1 MFAMSLRRFLA
12 VAAVAAVG
20 AAMLALAPGA
30 ASAQPGGFEDVPEGA
45 YYSAAVADLAA
56 AGVFGGTECDEGFC
70 PGEALDR
77 KTMAV
82 WVVRIL
88 DEMDPPTVP
97 ESRFGDVDAAG
108 FFARFVERM
117 AELGVTTGCGDGT
130 NFCPDR
136 LVTRAEMAVFLSRA
150 FNLPDGPDPGF
161 GDVPADAWYAAD
173 VARLAASGIT
183 VGCGDGTNFCPD
195 RDTTRAQM
203 AAFLARGLDFAERAA
218 TAKCRPRGIQ
228 NSTVGFPLP
237 SWTLRAVGEIQ
248 VAVLFLDF
256 ANAVAAHSTRQESD
270 SSLAHAEA
278 YLEAASYG
286 KLDVVFSPVHR
297 WLRAEHRYDHYNND
311 GRSEWD
317 GEKWATVGVTLEA
330 EAVRLADPHLD
341 FNTFDMVLVV
351 LPSSHFWLGHAGN
364 QTPPLATDEKA
375 VAFAPVV
382 NSLAKPDWYDR
393 LDSWGDNAA
402 HEMAH
407 SFGLADLYPH
417 IVTWPDL
424 PDPTN
429 WIRADFGLFGLSAY
443 YPANGRDP
451 VWEPHHEMLAWSRWQ
466 LGWLTAAQVRCI
478 TEDDATIALRPVADP
493 ADGTA
498 MAAVPLSDTEVIVI
512 ENRNRPSGA
521 AGRAPSE
528 GVLVYTVDS
537 TRGSGE
543 LPLTVAGDTGNG
555 RLDRPPLLDEGQS
568 VSVRGYTITVA
579 SATPTAR
586 TITITKSG

>member
-1 MFAMSLRRFLA
+1 MFAVSLRRLLAAGA
-12 VAAVAAVG
+12 VAALG
-20 AAMLALAPGA
+20 ALMLALTPVS
-30 ASAQPGGFEDVPEGA
+30 ASAQPGGFADVPEGA
-45 YYSAAVADLAA
+45 YYSAAVARLAA
-56 AGVFGGTECDEGFC
+56 AGVFDGTECGEGFC
-70 PGEALDR
+70 PGDALDR

-82 WVVRIL
+82 WVVRIR
-88 DEMDPPTVP
+88 DGMDPPAVP

-108 FFARFVERM
+108 LHARFVERM
-117 AELGVTTGCGDGT
+117 AELEVTGGCGDGT
-130 NFCPDR
+130 DFCPDR
-136 LVTRAEMAVFLSRA
+136 HVSRAEMAVFLSKA
-150 FNLPDGPDPGF
+150 FNLPDGPGPGF
-161 GDVPADAWYAAD
+161 GDVPAEAWYAAH

-183 VGCGDGTNFCPD
+183 AGCGDGANFCPR

-203 AAFLARGLDFAERAA
+203 AAFLASGLDFAERAA

-228 NSTVGFPLP
+228 SATVGFPLP
-237 SWTLRAVGEIQ
+237 PGTLPAIGRIQ

-256 ANAVAAHSTRQESD
+256 PDAAATHSTRQDSD
-270 SSLAHAEA
+270 ASLAHAET
-278 YLEAASYG
+278 YLEEASYG
-286 KLDVVFSPVHR
+286 KLDVVLSPLHR
-297 WLRAEHRYDHYNND
+297 WLRAENDYDHYNHD
-311 GRSEWD
+311 GLSEWD

-351 LPSSHFWLGHAGN
+351 LPSSHFWGGHAGVN
-364 QTPPLATDEKA
+364 EDLVTDEKEIDH
-375 VAFAPVV
+375 APVV
-382 NSLAKPDWYDR
+382 NSAVKPDWYDR
-393 LDSWGDNAA
+393 LDEWGDVAA

-417 IVTWPDL
+417 IVTWPPL

-429 WIRADFGLFGLSAY
+429 WIRADFGLFGLNAY
-443 YPANGRDP
+443 YPANGRAP

-466 LGWLTAAQVRCI
+466 LGWLTAAQVRCV

-512 ENRNRPSGA
+512 ENRNRSGTA
-521 AGRAPSE
+521 NRAPSE

-543 LPLTVAGDTGNG
+543 LPLAVAGDPGNG
-555 RLDRPPLLDEGQS
+555 KLDRHPLLTVGQA
-568 VSVRGYTITVA
+568 VSVRGYTIIVA
-579 SATPTAR
+579 SATPTTR
-586 TITITKSG
+586 TVTITKNE